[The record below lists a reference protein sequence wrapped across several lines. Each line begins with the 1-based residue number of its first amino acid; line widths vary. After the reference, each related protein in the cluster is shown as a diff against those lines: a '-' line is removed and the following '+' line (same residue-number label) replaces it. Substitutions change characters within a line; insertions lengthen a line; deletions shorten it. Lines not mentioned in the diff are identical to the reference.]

1 MSGVGECVH
10 AYVRGACLGLGEQGK
25 RKKSSKQAEVFGP
38 FKVMLS
44 VSEDRPL
51 PPSHGLFWGGGVGV
65 FIKY

>member
-1 MSGVGECVH
+1 MHVC
-10 AYVRGACLGLGEQGK
+10 VRGACLGLGEQRK
-25 RKKSSKQAEVFGP
+25 REKSSKQAEVFPP

-51 PPSHGLFWGGGVGV
+51 PPSPGLLWGVRV